1 MEQKELLGKL
11 SQAIKTEIESLPDYQ
26 SMTVEMVGL
35 DQDSYQYK
43 VKLQGKRRISGSRFI
58 RQNLDI
64 MKSLKIRSMGLGL
77 VNIGGMHRNPFL
89 LYHRIKSQLIVDF
102 FILDKCLSF

>member
-1 MEQKELLGKL
+1 
-11 SQAIKTEIESLPDYQ
+11 
-26 SMTVEMVGL
+26 MTVEMVGL

-43 VKLQGKRRISGSRFI
+43 VKLQGANWRISGSRFI

-77 VNIGGMHRNPFL
+77 VNIGGMHRNPFPS
-89 LYHRIKSQLIVDF
+89 IP
-102 FILDKCLSF
+102 